1 MILQSLGG
9 AYMTPVFIAA
19 YTFQFRNLPMMEHTC
34 AKQGQAGR
42 GPLQGLRV
50 RDPGPNSL
58 GGSSL
63 PQR

>member
-1 MILQSLGG
+1 
-9 AYMTPVFIAA
+9 MTPVFIAA